1 MNTVIGPYRVVR
13 RLGQGGTGEVFLA
26 LDPEGRQVAVKVLH
40 PRLTAD
46 PALLQRF
53 RQEAEAA
60 SRVTRSCTVPVLEA
74 GLDGDRAYLVTEYV
88 EGQDLRRRVESHG
101 PLTGSALDALAVSTA
116 VALQAIHA
124 AGVMHLDLKPSAVLL
139 GPLGPRVTGFGVAR
153 PAGPSARAEEGA
165 PSCTAPE
172 QARGEEGGTASDVF
186 AWGGVVLYAA
196 TGRGPSAGGTDR
208 PAGHAF
214 PDLTGLHGALRD
226 LAGRALAEDP
236 GSRPSVQDILRIL
249 TGATDPAT
257 SLARPP
263 TAPAPQPPDSALTA
277 PGPPA
282 PQPPNVPANP
292 VAPLNRHPSALTAPD
307 PAAPQ
312 PPNVPALP
320 LNPPSPAPDG
330 ADPPPVRPA
339 DLPAVVWPPPPSPV
353 PAGGADGPVPSA
365 RWGRSIATPILA
377 GVAISLVIAGIAFFM
392 PAGED
397 TAGRAPAAQQAAAA
411 GDTAQPLPGPATEPA
426 ATLSPSP
433 STTPSPSSVEPTAE
447 PAPARVLPFRDDFSG
462 AERGWTAAA
471 SGKGRHQ
478 ASRGAYRITARA
490 DAYLPVIAP
499 LTAPVKDT
507 TITAKV
513 RVLRGKG
520 DFGVFCRG
528 LDEGARRYEFSITSS
543 GDASIVK
550 SGESPASVKHVP
562 VPGLRPARLIV
573 LQAACR
579 SGATGTRLSLSVNGR
594 KVLSRLDR
602 ERPFASGSIG
612 MFAHARD
619 GGSGVDVSFNSFEA
633 RP

>member
-1 MNTVIGPYRVVR
+1 MDTVIGPYRLVR

-26 LDPEGRQVAVKVLH
+26 RDPEGRQVAVKVLH
-40 PRLTAD
+40 PRLAAD
-46 PALLQRF
+46 PALRQRF

-60 SRVTRSCTVPVLEA
+60 SRVARSCTVPVLDA

-88 EGQDLRRRVESHG
+88 EGQDLRRRVEEHG
-101 PLTGSALDALAVSTA
+101 PLTGSSLDALAVSTA

-124 AGVMHLDLKPSAVLL
+124 AGVVHRDLKPSAVLL
-139 GPLGPRVTGFGVAR
+139 GPLGPRVTGFGMTR
-153 PAGPSARAEEGA
+153 PSGPSARAEKGA
-165 PSCTAPE
+165 PSCMAPE
-172 QARGEEGGTASDVF
+172 QARGEDAGAASDVF

-208 PAGHAF
+208 PAGHAG
-214 PDLTGLHGALRD
+214 PDLTGLHDALRD

-257 SLARPP
+257 SLAQ
-263 TAPAPQPPDSALTA
+263 PAPA

-282 PQPPNVPANP
+282 PQPLDLPAVPLDRP
-292 VAPLNRHPSALTAPD
+292 PSAPG
-307 PAAPQ
+307 
-312 PPNVPALP
+312 
-320 LNPPSPAPDG
+320 G
-330 ADPPPVRPA
+330 ADPDHVRPA
-339 DLPAVVWPPPPSPV
+339 DPPGALWPPPPR
-353 PAGGADGPVPSA
+353 PAPADGPGPSA

-377 GVAISLVIAGIAFFM
+377 GVAISLVIAGIAFFT

-397 TAGRAPAAQQAAAA
+397 PAGHTPATQPAAAA
-411 GDTAQPLPGPATEPA
+411 GDTAQPAPDPATGPTA
-426 ATLSPSP
+426 ALSPPPSPSP
-433 STTPSPSSVEPTAE
+433 TAPPSSTEPTAE
-447 PAPARVLPFRDDFSG
+447 PATARALPFRDDFSG
-462 AERGWTAAA
+462 ADRGWTTAA
-471 SGKGRHQ
+471 SGKGRHR
-478 ASRGAYRITARA
+478 ASQGAYRITAKA

-499 LTAPVKDT
+499 LTAPVKNT

-513 RVLRGKG
+513 RMLRGKG

-550 SGESPASVKHVP
+550 SGEAPASVRHVP

-579 SGATGTRLSLSVNGR
+579 SGAAGTSLSLSVNGR

-602 ERPFASGSIG
+602 KRPFAAGSIG
-612 MFAHARD
+612 MFAHARH
-619 GGSGVDVSFNSFEA
+619 GGSGVEVSFNSFEA

>member
-1 MNTVIGPYRVVR
+1 MDTVIGPYRLVR

-26 LDPEGRQVAVKVLH
+26 RDPEGRQVAVKVVH
-40 PRLTAD
+40 PRLAAD
-46 PALLQRF
+46 PALRQRF

-60 SRVTRSCTVPVLEA
+60 SRVARSCTVPVLEA

-88 EGQDLRRRVESHG
+88 EGQDLRRRVEEHG
-101 PLTGSALDALAVSTA
+101 PLTGSSLDALAVSTA

-124 AGVMHLDLKPSAVLL
+124 AGVVHRDLKPSAVLL
-139 GPLGPRVTGFGVAR
+139 GPLGPRVTGFGVTR
-153 PAGPSARAEEGA
+153 PSGPSARAEEGA
-165 PSCTAPE
+165 PSYLAPE
-172 QARGEEGGTASDVF
+172 QARGEDAGAASDVF

-196 TGRGPSAGGTDR
+196 TGHGPSADGTDR
-208 PAGHAF
+208 PAGHAG

-226 LAGRALAEDP
+226 LAGRALAGDP

-257 SLARPP
+257 SLAQ
-263 TAPAPQPPDSALTA
+263 PAPA

-282 PQPPNVPANP
+282 PRPLDLPA
-292 VAPLNRHPSALTAPD
+292 APFNRHPSALTTPGPPAPRPLD
-307 PAAPQ
+307 LPA
-312 PPNVPALP
+312 VPLDR
-320 LNPPSPAPDG
+320 PPSAPG
-330 ADPPPVRPA
+330 GTDPDHVRPA
-339 DLPAVVWPPPPSPV
+339 DPPGALWPPPPR
-353 PAGGADGPVPSA
+353 PAPADGPVPSA

-377 GVAISLVIAGIAFFM
+377 GVTISLIIAGIAFFA

-397 TAGRAPAAQQAAAA
+397 PAGHTPAAQPATAA
-411 GDTAQPLPGPATEPA
+411 GDTAQPAPDPATGPTA
-426 ATLSPSP
+426 ALSPPPSPSP
-433 STTPSPSSVEPTAE
+433 TTPPSSAEPTAE
-447 PAPARVLPFRDDFSG
+447 PATARALPFRDDFSG
-462 AERGWTAAA
+462 ADRGWTAAA
-471 SGKGRHQ
+471 SGKGRHR
-478 ASRGAYRITARA
+478 ASQGAYRITAKA
-490 DAYLPVIAP
+490 DAYLPVVAP
-499 LTAPVKDT
+499 LTAPVKNT

-513 RVLRGKG
+513 RMLRGKG

-550 SGESPASVKHVP
+550 SGEAPASVRHVP

-579 SGATGTRLSLSVNGR
+579 SGAAGTSLSLSVNGR

-602 ERPFASGSIG
+602 KRPFASGSIG
-612 MFAHARD
+612 MFAHARH
-619 GGSGVDVSFNSFEA
+619 GGSDVEVSFNSFEA

>member
-26 LDPEGRQVAVKVLH
+26 RDPEGRQVAVKVLH

-60 SRVTRSCTVPVLEA
+60 SRVARSCTVPVLEA

-101 PLTGSALDALAVSTA
+101 PLTGSGLDALAVSTA

-124 AGVMHLDLKPSAVLL
+124 AGVVHLDLKPSAVLL

-153 PAGPSARAEEGA
+153 PAGPSDRAEEGA
-165 PSCTAPE
+165 SSCTAPE
-172 QARGEEGGTASDVF
+172 QARGEEGGAASDVF

-214 PDLTGLHGALRD
+214 PGLTGLHGALRD

-257 SLARPP
+257 SLTQPP
-263 TAPAPQPPDSALTA
+263 TAPAPQPPNSALTA
-277 PGPPA
+277 PGPP
-282 PQPPNVPANP
+282 
-292 VAPLNRHPSALTAPD
+292 
-307 PAAPQ
+307 APQ

-320 LNPPSPAPDG
+320 LNPPSPAPGG
-330 ADPPPVRPA
+330 ADPRPVRPA
-339 DLPAVVWPPPPSPV
+339 DLPAAVWPPPPSPV

-377 GVAISLVIAGIAFFM
+377 GVAISLVIAGIAFFV

-433 STTPSPSSVEPTAE
+433 STTSSPSSVEPTAE

-462 AERGWTAAA
+462 ADRGWTAAA

-490 DAYLPVIAP
+490 DAYLPVVAP
-499 LTAPVKDT
+499 LTAPVKNT

-550 SGESPASVKHVP
+550 SGEAPASVKHVP

-573 LQAACR
+573 LQANCR
-579 SGATGTRLSLSVNGR
+579 SGATGTRLTLSVNGR

-602 ERPFASGSIG
+602 KRPFASGSIG

>member
-1 MNTVIGPYRVVR
+1 MDTVIGPYRLVR

-26 LDPEGRQVAVKVLH
+26 RDPEGRQVTVKVVH
-40 PRLTAD
+40 PRLAAD
-46 PALLQRF
+46 PALRQRF

-60 SRVTRSCTVPVLEA
+60 SRVARSCTVPVLEA

-88 EGQDLRRRVESHG
+88 EGQDLRRRVEEHG
-101 PLTGSALDALAVSTA
+101 PLTGSSLDALAVSTA

-124 AGVMHLDLKPSAVLL
+124 AGVVHRDLKPSAVLL
-139 GPLGPRVTGFGVAR
+139 GPLGPRVTGFGVTR
-153 PAGPSARAEEGA
+153 PSGPSARAEEGV
-165 PSCTAPE
+165 PSCVAPE
-172 QARGEEGGTASDVF
+172 QARGEDAGAASDVF

-196 TGRGPSAGGTDR
+196 TGRGPSAGGTDHA
-208 PAGHAF
+208 AGHAG

-257 SLARPP
+257 SLAQ
-263 TAPAPQPPDSALTA
+263 PAPA

-282 PQPPNVPANP
+282 PQP
-292 VAPLNRHPSALTAPD
+292 LDL
-307 PAAPQ
+307 PAAPLDRH
-312 PPNVPALP
+312 P
-320 LNPPSPAPDG
+320 PAPGG
-330 ADPPPVRPA
+330 ADPDHVRPA
-339 DLPAVVWPPPPSPV
+339 DPPGALWPPPPR
-353 PAGGADGPVPSA
+353 PAPADGPVPSA

-377 GVAISLVIAGIAFFM
+377 GVAISLVIAGIAFFT

-397 TAGRAPAAQQAAAA
+397 PAGHTPAAQPAATS
-411 GDTAQPLPGPATEPA
+411 GDTAQPAPDPATGPTA
-426 ATLSPSP
+426 ALSPPPSPSP
-433 STTPSPSSVEPTAE
+433 TAPPSSAEPTAE
-447 PAPARVLPFRDDFSG
+447 PATARALPFRDDFSG
-462 AERGWTAAA
+462 ADRGWTTAA
-471 SGKGRHQ
+471 SGKGRHR
-478 ASRGAYRITARA
+478 ASQGAYRITAKA

-499 LTAPVKDT
+499 LTVPVKNT

-513 RVLRGKG
+513 RMLRGKG

-550 SGESPASVKHVP
+550 SGEAPASVRHVP

-579 SGATGTRLSLSVNGR
+579 SGAAGTSLSLSVNGR

-602 ERPFASGSIG
+602 KRPFASGSIG
-612 MFAHARD
+612 MFAHARH
-619 GGSGVDVSFNSFEA
+619 GGSGVEVSFNSFEA

>member
-26 LDPEGRQVAVKVLH
+26 RDPEGRQVAVKVLH

-60 SRVTRSCTVPVLEA
+60 SRVARSCTVPVLEA

-101 PLTGSALDALAVSTA
+101 PLTGSGLDALAVSTA

-124 AGVMHLDLKPSAVLL
+124 AGVVHLDLKPSAVLL

-153 PAGPSARAEEGA
+153 PAGPSDRAEEGA
-165 PSCTAPE
+165 SSCTAPE
-172 QARGEEGGTASDVF
+172 QARGEGGGTASDVF

-196 TGRGPSAGGTDR
+196 TGRGPSTGGADR

-236 GSRPSVQDILRIL
+236 GSRPSVQDILRTL

-257 SLARPP
+257 SLAQPP
-263 TAPAPQPPDSALTA
+263 TAPAPQPPNSALTA
-277 PGPPA
+277 QAPP
-282 PQPPNVPANP
+282 
-292 VAPLNRHPSALTAPD
+292 
-307 PAAPQ
+307 APQ

-320 LNPPSPAPDG
+320 LNPPSPAPG
-330 ADPPPVRPA
+330 EADPHPVRPA
-339 DLPAVVWPPPPSPV
+339 DLPAAVWPPPPGPA
-353 PAGGADGPVPSA
+353 PAGGADDPVPSA
-365 RWGRSIATPILA
+365 RWGRSIAVPILA

-397 TAGRAPAAQQAAAA
+397 TAGRAPAAQQATAA

-433 STTPSPSSVEPTAE
+433 SATSSPSSAEPTTE
-447 PAPARVLPFRDDFSG
+447 PAPARTLPFRDDFSG
-462 AERGWTAAA
+462 AGRGWTAAA

-478 ASRGAYRITARA
+478 ASRGAYRITAGA

-499 LTAPVKDT
+499 LTAPVKNT

-550 SGESPASVKHVP
+550 SGEAPASVKHVP

-602 ERPFASGSIG
+602 KQPFASGSIG